1 MATFSYKA
9 IDHTGQVIEAE
20 ENGDSAE
27 SLVKKLAGMRL
38 SVIEIKPKKQ
48 SSSFSLK
55 KIGSFFQ
62 RVSGKELKYFYVNLA
77 TLINAGCTLKTS
89 IAALSEQ
96 SDNKFFQKV
105 LLEIDKDITSGKA
118 LSDSLA
124 KHPRVFNQLF
134 ITLVKSGEEGGML
147 DQILL
152 RYAVYVENQ
161 EKIKSRIRGAMVLPG
176 IISIVA
182 VGVVIGLLTYVFPTF
197 MQMFAGK
204 EHLLP
209 APTKFVIKVSD
220 ILRFSYHWIFAAIIS
235 LSMAFYMILQTK
247 LGWRIFCIVQLRM
260 PLFGVLFR
268 KVYLA
273 RFAQTLGA
281 LIKSG
286 VPTLRAIHT
295 TGETIP
301 NVIVTDALRV
311 ISSCVERGGTMT
323 SEMHNYPLLFPNMV
337 TLMISVGESTGTI
350 DAMLEKVGS
359 YFEAEVQ
366 EAISAI
372 LSAIEPIMTVIMGV
386 VVLVLALSMFLPL
399 FDIGKTFS

>member
-1 MATFSYKA
+1 
-9 IDHTGQVIEAE
+9 
-20 ENGDSAE
+20 
-27 SLVKKLAGMRL
+27 
-38 SVIEIKPKKQ
+38 
-48 SSSFSLK
+48 
-55 KIGSFFQ
+55 
-62 RVSGKELKYFYVNLA
+62 
-77 TLINAGCTLKTS
+77 
-89 IAALSEQ
+89 
-96 SDNKFFQKV
+96 
-105 LLEIDKDITSGKA
+105 
-118 LSDSLA
+118 
-124 KHPRVFNQLF
+124 
-134 ITLVKSGEEGGML
+134 
-147 DQILL
+147 
-152 RYAVYVENQ
+152 
-161 EKIKSRIRGAMVLPG
+161 MVLPG

>member
-1 MATFSYKA
+1 MPVYTYKA
-9 IDHTGQVIEAE
+9 IDHTGQVVEAE
-20 ENGDSAE
+20 ENGESAE
-27 SLVKKLAGMRL
+27 SLIKKLSGMRL
-38 SVIEIKPKKQ
+38 SVIDIKQKKKL
-48 SSSFSLK
+48 SGFNFKLGSL
-55 KIGSFFQ
+55 FE
-62 RVSGKELKYFYVNLA
+62 RVSGHELKYFYVNLA
-77 TLINAGCTLKTS
+77 TLINSGCTLKTS

-96 SDNKFFQKV
+96 SDNKYFQRV
-105 LLEIDKDITSGKA
+105 LLDIDRDITSGKA
-118 LSDSLA
+118 MSESIA
-124 KHPRVFNQLF
+124 KHPRVFDQLF

-152 RYAVYVENQ
+152 RYASYIENQ
-161 EKIKSRIRGAMVLPG
+161 EKIKSRIRGAMILPA
-176 IISIVA
+176 IISVVA

-209 APTKFVIKVSD
+209 APTKFVIWVSD
-220 ILRFSYHWIFAAIIS
+220 TLRYGYHWIFAAIFS
-235 LSMAFYMILQTK
+235 FVMMAYMILQTK
-247 LGWRIFCIVQLRM
+247 LGWRWFCIAQLHI
-260 PLFGVLFR
+260 PLFGRLFR

-286 VPTLRAIHT
+286 VPTLRAIST

-301 NVIVTDALRV
+301 NVIVTDALKV
-311 ISSCVERGGTMT
+311 ISSCVERGGTLT
-323 SEMHNYPLLFPNMV
+323 SEMTRYPLLFPNMV
-337 TLMISVGESTGTI
+337 ILMISVGESTGTI
-350 DAMLEKVGS
+350 DTMLEKVGG

-366 EAISAI
+366 EAISAL